1 MPSPIGHAIAGA
13 AIGVA
18 ATPDNPRVVATCAAL
33 GVAAD
38 LDLLFPATHR
48 TITHS
53 VTAVAIVSIVAIVV
67 TGKVISTRRFAPR
80 SMQAISTRRFAPRSM
95 QARIVAA
102 CAIAYV
108 SHLLLDWLG
117 ADPVPPRGLQ
127 ILWPFSEHWFISDW
141 DVFRGTTRRELL
153 TAHAWWINL
162 TAIAQE
168 VAILGPVAWLA

>member
-80 SMQAISTRRFAPRSM
+80 SMQA
-95 QARIVAA
+95 RIVAA
-102 CAIAYV
+102 CAIAYA

-117 ADPVPPRGLQ
+117 ADPVP
-127 ILWPFSEHWFISDW
+127 
-141 DVFRGTTRRELL
+141 
-153 TAHAWWINL
+153 
-162 TAIAQE
+162 
-168 VAILGPVAWLA
+168 